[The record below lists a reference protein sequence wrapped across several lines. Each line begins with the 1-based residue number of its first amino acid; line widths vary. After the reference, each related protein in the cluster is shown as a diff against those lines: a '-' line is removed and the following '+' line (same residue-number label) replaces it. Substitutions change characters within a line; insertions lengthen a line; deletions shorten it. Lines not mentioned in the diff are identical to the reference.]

1 MPAPAAAVDQQITW
15 KHPEMQGF
23 AVALV
28 RAAYARA
35 MEGIHKFTTDIVP
48 DTVRGDGHGIAGSV
62 VTLLKNAHVIEPV
75 GIFSGGKFFALRERS
90 NRAGRKD
97 AWNNVYRL
105 CSLGVAREF
114 LQRNGAPVAARQEEL
129 TFG

>member
-1 MPAPAAAVDQQITW
+1 MPTPAAAVDQQITW

-28 RAAYARA
+28 RAACALAESELYQ
-35 MEGIHKFTTDIVP
+35 FTTDIVP
-48 DTVRGDGHGIAGSV
+48 EAVRGDGQGIAGSV
-62 VTLLKNAHVIEPV
+62 VTLLKNAHVLEAV
-75 GIFSGGKFFALRERS
+75 GFYRDGKFYAERARS
-90 NRAGRKD
+90 TRAGRRD

-114 LQRNGAPVAARQEEL
+114 LARHGSPLAARQSEL
-129 TFG
+129 TLV